1 MFLHFKATLV
11 DCHIIQQ
18 WHLFCLC
25 TFWNSLFYFRAPLVL
40 PLNVQPGGPHNGQ
53 RNIFLCDWTVHGK
66 QPWFLFHFYRD
77 IVFFFLSFWTRIFLF
92 CHICRCSCVYF
103 THWLGLFVRIAR
115 LSHSLFSKPKR
126 KWAFYLRKKVTP
138 WGMYLLLNLFNTTYT
153 CVAVWNQLFCCF

>member
-66 QPWFLFHFYRD
+66 QPWFMFHFYRD
-77 IVFFFLSFWTRIFLF
+77 IVFFFLSFWTRIF
-92 CHICRCSCVYF
+92 CHITDYVTVLVCFHPLAGFVCAYCQVVP
-103 THWLGLFVRIAR
+103 LFVLKTKAQM
-115 LSHSLFSKPKR
+115 SFLFKEKSDT
-126 KWAFYLRKKVTP
+126 LRNV
-138 WGMYLLLNLFNTTYT
+138 F
-153 CVAVWNQLFCCF
+153 AVKSF